1 MPCSF
6 LNPSIPPYLSTSVCD
21 SCGPPSL
28 LSIYPYCHFTPF
40 SSLHPPLHSS
50 LTFAPGPSLLPPPS
64 ASEPFPSLY
73 WLRTASRWRARQ
85 QCRALPPGKHGK
97 KSPKTLRRCVH
108 CRVSRVTQ
116 KLDVRAP
123 THSQALIYMQVFI
136 TQLAR
141 RAALLNDDFLVTQFI
156 PSSFKYST
164 AKEWRGRGGW
174 GLLACLWQRAVIAV
188 VRRHASCKGLPNL
201 AVEGAHAGADLGGP
215 LPAMLQT
222 SLDQVSACVLPSVSV
237 YVSIWVYFRCSN
249 TTDESVKYSCLHS
262 GGNQVGRVAL
272 VGVSCLELA
281 AAPDQYDS

>member
-21 SCGPPSL
+21 SCSPPSL

-116 KLDVRAP
+116 KLYVRAP
-123 THSQALIYMQVFI
+123 THSQACIYMQVFI

-156 PSSFKYST
+156 PSFSDTRQPTSGEDGEAGAY
-164 AKEWRGRGGW
+164 WPVCGRGPSLPLFAAMPAVRASRILRW
-174 GLLACLWQRAVIAV
+174 KVHMLEPTWAVLCL
-188 VRRHASCKGLPNL
+188 
-201 AVEGAHAGADLGGP
+201 
-215 LPAMLQT
+215 
-222 SLDQVSACVLPSVSV
+222 
-237 YVSIWVYFRCSN
+237 RC
-249 TTDESVKYSCLHS
+249 CRPH
-262 GGNQVGRVAL
+262 
-272 VGVSCLELA
+272 
-281 AAPDQYDS
+281 